1 MVCQAV
7 PVKHM
12 ERKSPWIKEQSSTY
26 LETLLDKHQIQ
37 NGKSRAERSPRRRA
51 AEAASDGFG
60 IGNSGGINTFKVTSD
75 RLHFVPCLS
84 RPNHGSMKPR
94 PQTTALKNECGGFV
108 GQIADFQKMT
118 DGFIALSDEVI

>member
-1 MVCQAV
+1 
-7 PVKHM
+7 M
-12 ERKSPWIKEQSSTY
+12 ERKFPLIKEQSSTY
-26 LETLLDKHQIQ
+26 LETLLDKLQIQ
-37 NGKSRAERSPRRRA
+37 NGKSRAKRSPRGRA

-60 IGNSGGINTFKVTSD
+60 IGNSGSIGINTFKVTSD
-75 RLHFVPCLS
+75 CLHFVPCLS

>member
-1 MVCQAV
+1 
-7 PVKHM
+7 M

-26 LETLLDKHQIQ
+26 LETLLDKLKIQ